1 MSITQKENI
10 INKTNTMA
18 NAKVKTIAKPK
29 SKSEQK
35 VEQILATITDKNIK
49 LSMLEYSDLVNTLVK
64 TYRLKPTVIEK
75 KTDFS
80 LPHIY
85 NLICLGSMT
94 PRMKAMIV
102 SGKIKATDA
111 LKILR
116 RAKNESE
123 FIMYAHEISES
134 KVDLRKRDEVRDA
147 VKTAIAPSKK
157 EKVKQLIIEILGSEK
172 ATKNRTNTINSLVD
186 QLMVS

>member
-1 MSITQKENI
+1 MSTTQKENI

-35 VEQILATITDKNIK
+35 VEQILATITDDTIK
-49 LSMLEYSDLVNTLVK
+49 LSMLEYSDLVYTLVK
-64 TYRLKPTVIEK
+64 TYRMKPTVIEK
-75 KTDFS
+75 KTEFS

-94 PRMKAMIV
+94 PRMKAMII

-123 FIMYAHEISES
+123 IIMYAHELSEN
-134 KVDLRKRDEVRDA
+134 KVDLRKRDEVRDV
-147 VKTAIAPSKK
+147 VKSTIHPSKK
-157 EKVKQLIIEILGSEK
+157 DKVKQLIIELLGTEN
-172 ATKNRTNTINSLVD
+172 ANRSKTNTINTLVD
-186 QLMVS
+186 QLMAS